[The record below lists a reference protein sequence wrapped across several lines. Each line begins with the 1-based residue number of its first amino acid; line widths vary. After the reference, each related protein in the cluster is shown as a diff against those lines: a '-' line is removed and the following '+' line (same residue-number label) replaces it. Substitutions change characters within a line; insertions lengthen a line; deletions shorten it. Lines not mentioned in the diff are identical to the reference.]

1 MIHARMGIRDNCQG
15 GNCKVFGKKKA
26 DAVKTV
32 VNREQSMTGILNTV
46 QDFVGETSVLS
57 NVDVDMSFASKK
69 ILKYAEEM
77 SRFSEESEA
86 MVEETEAQM
95 ADVDDNVEHATNI
108 LGQLHDNTNELVQH
122 NDHSSQLL
130 NEVNSYK
137 EQVMA
142 DSRVMEEK
150 IEELVKLAGEVDK
163 FVESVQSI
171 ANQTNL
177 LALNASIEAAR
188 AGEHGKGFAVV
199 AEEIRGLSD
208 ETKQNLVGMRNFL
221 NSIKDTAHASKD
233 SIVSSVQS
241 TVGMSEKIDLA
252 KKAMDSNTD
261 KLIAV
266 SQEVVAVNDM
276 IMSIKGSTLQMK
288 EAMRQNSESAHKIIL
303 KAESV
308 MKRAEE
314 NSTCAAKICKVDDEL
329 SAISEKLFEH
339 LGKNGVI
346 ISNDEVKVILENAKK
361 AHMAWLD
368 RLNSMVAAGKE
379 QPIQTNEKR
388 CAFGHYYQAL
398 RVKNAQIKSEW
409 NQIGT
414 LHAAFHKTGDT
425 VLGALERGD
434 IESAGDMCREAEEMS
449 KRLLA
454 AIETVEHKLSEM
466 TAAGET
472 IY

>member
-1 MIHARMGIRDNCQG
+1 M
-15 GNCKVFGKKKA
+15 FGKKKEEA
-26 DAVKTV
+26 SKTV
-32 VNREQSMTGILNTV
+32 TSQSKTQGLSDILKIV
-46 QDFVGETSVLS
+46 QDFVKETSVLS
-57 NVDVDMSFASKK
+57 NIDVDMSFASKK
-69 ILKYAEEM
+69 ILEYAKDM
-77 SRFSEESEA
+77 SQFSEESEA
-86 MVEETEAQM
+86 MVEETEAKM
-95 ADVDDNVEHATNI
+95 ADVDNNVEHASSVLN
-108 LGQLHDNTNELVQH
+108 QLHDNTNELVEH
-122 NDHSSQLL
+122 NDHSLQLL

-163 FVESVQSI
+163 FVESVQNI

-241 TVGMSEKIDLA
+241 TAGMSEKIDLA
-252 KKAMDSNTD
+252 KAAMDNNTS
-261 KLIAV
+261 KLVAV
-266 SQEVVAVNDM
+266 SREVVAVNDM
-276 IMSIKGSTLQMK
+276 IMGIKASTAQMK
-288 EAMRQNSESAHKIIL
+288 QAMQQNSESAHNIII

-308 MKRAEE
+308 IKRSEE
-314 NSTCAAKICKVDDEL
+314 NSECAAKICKVDDTL
-329 SAISEKLFEH
+329 SSITEKLFEN
-339 LGKNGVI
+339 LGQSGAV
-346 ISNDEVKVILENAKK
+346 ISNDEVKTILENAKK
-361 AHMAWLD
+361 AHIAWLD
-368 RLNSMVAAGKE
+368 RLNGMVAAGKE
-379 QPIQTNEKR
+379 QPIQTNAGR

-398 RVKNAQIKSEW
+398 EVKNARIKSEW

-414 LHAAFHKTGDT
+414 LHTAFHKAGDT
-425 VLGALERGD
+425 VLRALERGD
-434 IESAGDMCREAEEMS
+434 IDSAGCMCREAEEMS
-449 KRLLA
+449 GRLLA
-454 AIETVEHKLSEM
+454 AIDVVEHKLSEM
-466 TAAGET
+466 TAADET

>member
-1 MIHARMGIRDNCQG
+1 M
-15 GNCKVFGKKKA
+15 FGKKKA
-26 DAVKTV
+26 EAPKAVTNQNKT
-32 VNREQSMTGILNTV
+32 QALTDILKIV
-46 QDFVGETSVLS
+46 QDFVKETSVLS
-57 NVDVDMSFASKK
+57 NIDVDMSFASKK
-69 ILKYAEEM
+69 ILKYAKEM

-86 MVEETEAQM
+86 MVEETEAKM
-95 ADVDDNVEHATNI
+95 ADVDNNVEYATSVLN
-108 LGQLHDNTNELVQH
+108 QLHDNTNELVEH
-122 NDHSSQLL
+122 NDHSLQLL

-142 DSRVMEEK
+142 DSRMMEEK

-163 FVESVQSI
+163 FVESVQNI

-241 TVGMSEKIDLA
+241 TTGMSEKIDLA
-252 KKAMDSNTD
+252 KAAMDNNTS
-261 KLIAV
+261 KLTAV
-266 SQEVVAVNDM
+266 SREVVAVNDM
-276 IMSIKGSTLQMK
+276 IMGIKDSTAQMK
-288 EAMRQNSESAHKIIL
+288 QAMQQNSESAHNIIL

-308 MKRAEE
+308 MKRSEE
-314 NSTCAAKICKVDDEL
+314 NSECAAKICKVDDTL
-329 SAISEKLFEH
+329 SSITEKLFEN
-339 LGKNGVI
+339 LGQSGAV
-346 ISNDEVKVILENAKK
+346 ISNDEVKTILENAKK

-368 RLNSMVAAGKE
+368 RLNDMVAAGKE
-379 QPIQTNEKR
+379 QSIQTNAAR

-398 RVKNAQIKSEW
+398 EVKNARIKSEW

-414 LHAAFHKTGDT
+414 LHTAFHKAGDT
-425 VLGALERGD
+425 VLRALERGD
-434 IESAGDMCREAEEMS
+434 IDSARGMCREAEEMS
-449 KRLLA
+449 GRLLA
-454 AIETVEHKLSEM
+454 AIDAVEHKLSEM
-466 TAAGET
+466 TAADET

>member
-1 MIHARMGIRDNCQG
+1 M
-15 GNCKVFGKKKA
+15 FGKKKA
-26 DAVKTV
+26 EESGAVTNQGRTQV
-32 VNREQSMTGILNTV
+32 LSNILKVV
-46 QDFVGETSVLS
+46 QDFVKETSVLS
-57 NVDVDMSFASKK
+57 NIDVDMSFASKK
-69 ILKYAEEM
+69 ILKYAKEM

-86 MVEETEAQM
+86 MVEETEAKM
-95 ADVDDNVEHATNI
+95 ADVDENVEHATSVLN
-108 LGQLHDNTNELVQH
+108 QLHDNTNELVQH
-122 NDHSSQLL
+122 NDHSLQLL
-130 NEVNSYK
+130 NEVNAYK
-137 EQVMA
+137 DQVMA
-142 DSRVMEEK
+142 DSRIMEEK

-233 SIVSSVQS
+233 SIVSSVKS
-241 TVGMSEKIDLA
+241 TAGMSEKIDLA
-252 KKAMDSNTD
+252 KTAMDSNTD

-266 SQEVVAVNDM
+266 SQEVIAVNEM
-276 IMSIKGSTLQMK
+276 IVGIKDSTAQMK
-288 EAMRQNSESAHKIIL
+288 EAMQQNSESAHKIIL

-314 NSTCAAKICKVDDEL
+314 NSECAAKICNVDDEL
-329 SAISEKLFEH
+329 SAISEKLFEN
-339 LGKNGVI
+339 LGEAGVF
-346 ISNDEVKVILENAKK
+346 ISNDEVKVILENARK

-368 RLNSMVAAGKE
+368 RLNGMVAAGKE
-379 QPIQTNEKR
+379 QSIQTNAGR
-388 CAFGHYYQAL
+388 CAFGHFYQAL
-398 RVKNAQIKSEW
+398 EVKNARIKSEW

-425 VLGALERGD
+425 VISALERGD
-434 IESAGDMCREAEEMS
+434 AESARDMCREAEEMS
-449 KRLLA
+449 RRLLA
-454 AIETVEHKLSEM
+454 AIEAVEHKLSEM
-466 TAAGET
+466 TALHET